1 MWRSLPPQLQQE
13 IQVRQNECSRE
24 TRRKEK
30 LEKEVKQMHADLE
43 AKQGDIKVLSQ
54 QGQRSKE
61 EQQRLEQQL
70 REQKVRGNTHRQTP
84 TRLRDSTCDWWDGV
98 LAVSG
103 AHRRVQAGR

>member
-1 MWRSLPPQLQQE
+1 M
-13 IQVRQNECSRE
+13 RQNECSRE

-30 LEKEVKQMHADLE
+30 LEKEMKQMHSDLE

-70 REQKVRGNTHRQTP
+70 REQKVRGHRHTHTY
-84 TRLRDSTCDWWDGV
+84 THT
-98 LAVSG
+98 
-103 AHRRVQAGR
+103 